1 MIFLNY
7 ILLLAFQIGFITL
20 PLNLLQAELVGK
32 GVFVIVS
39 LAYLSFVVYGIVL
52 ATKFI
57 CKRLISNRIRFLL
70 LAIIVISIYALSD
83 ALNVWLILFSILL
96 AFILMPAGAAIG
108 LEGIRKSIRRKILM
122 GLFAAIAVIM
132 FGWGLAAEWPDGLNA
147 FSGEKREYAEFALQV
162 VNSRCVGQGFNRLSA
177 ISSEGRHYWR
187 VASVDPITTPNSR
200 DLYRVKV
207 HFYSWMGLPTYAIYI
222 PPLDDRAL
230 EALCDRR
237 ID

>member
-1 MIFLNY
+1 MIFQNY

-20 PLNLLQAELVGK
+20 PLNLLQAELVGI

-96 AFILMPAGAAIG
+96 AFILMPAGTAIG
-108 LEGIRKSIRRKILM
+108 LEGIRRSIRIKIFV
-122 GLFAAIAVIM
+122 GLFAAIAVIV
-132 FGWGLAAEWPDGLNA
+132 FGWVLADEWDNGLDA
-147 FSGEKREYAEFALQV
+147 FSGEERQRAEFALEFV
-162 VNSRCVGQGFNRLSA
+162 SAECIRHGFRRLSD

-187 VASVDPITTPNSR
+187 VASVDPIADTNST
-200 DLYRVKV
+200 YRVKV
-207 HFYSWMGLPTYAIYI
+207 QFYSWMRLPTYAIYF
-222 PPLDDRAL
+222 PPLDDRAFDM
-230 EALCDRR
+230 LCDRTV
-237 ID
+237 D

>member
-20 PLNLLQAELVGK
+20 PLNLLQAELVGI

-52 ATKFI
+52 AIKFI

-162 VNSRCVGQGFNRLSA
+162 VNSRCVGQGFNRLSD

-187 VASVDPITTPNSR
+187 VASVDPITTPNPR

-230 EALCDRR
+230 DMLCDRR
-237 ID
+237 IA

>member
-20 PLNLLQAELVGK
+20 PLNLLQAELVGI

-39 LAYLSFVVYGIVL
+39 LTYLSFVVYGIVL

-187 VASVDPITTPNSR
+187 VASVDPITTPNPR

-230 EALCDRR
+230 DMLCDRR

>member
-20 PLNLLQAELVGK
+20 PLNLLQAELVGI

-39 LAYLSFVVYGIVL
+39 LTYLSFVVYGIVL

-57 CKRLISNRIRFLL
+57 CKRLISNRMRFLL
-70 LAIIVISIYALSD
+70 LAIIVVSIYALSD

-108 LEGIRKSIRRKILM
+108 LEGIRQSIRRKILM

-132 FGWGLAAEWPDGLNA
+132 LGWGLAAEWPDGLNA

-200 DLYRVKV
+200 GLYRVKV
-207 HFYSWMGLPTYAIYI
+207 HFTRGWGCRLTLSTY
-222 PPLDDRAL
+222 LL
-230 EALCDRR
+230 
-237 ID
+237 

>member
-20 PLNLLQAELVGK
+20 PLGVIQADLVGK
-32 GVFVIVS
+32 GVFAMVS
-39 LAYLSFVVYGIVL
+39 VSYFSFVVYGIVL

-70 LAIIVISIYALSD
+70 IAIIGISIYALSD
-83 ALNVWLILFSILL
+83 ALNGWLIPFSILL
-96 AFILMPAGAAIG
+96 AVILMPAGAAIG
-108 LEGIRKSIRRKILM
+108 LEGIRKSIRIKILM
-122 GLFAAIAVIM
+122 GLFAAIVVIM
-132 FGWGLAAEWPDGLNA
+132 FGWGLATEWGDGLSA

-162 VNSRCVGQGFNRLSA
+162 VNSRCAGQGFNRLSA

-200 DLYRVKV
+200 DLYRVKI
-207 HFYSWMGLPTYAIYI
+207 HFYSWMGLPTYAIHI

-230 EALCDRR
+230 DMLCDRTV
-237 ID
+237 D